1 MDVKASE
8 IGKWINFY
16 YNQGFSIIP
25 LGKNKGF
32 WNNNKDELK
41 RPSIKSW
48 DKYKNTRATKEKIQE
63 WIDNGLF
70 KNIGIIGGHV
80 SNDLVIID
88 IDDESIPD
96 LLELKFDKILESGA
110 WPSKTGKGYQIWM
123 KHHNDPGGIKR
134 PIKHKIEFRSNNGYC
149 VAPPSTHPNGKN
161 YHFIG
166 VKDFTELSVLKD
178 KDVKSIFNDF
188 KEKIGKKWNITT
200 EKYASQTKTGEAKD
214 YPECISIALKTI
226 TKHPM
231 RYYVMYGIASH
242 FAMNHVPQDMTMQK
256 IKQFNMKKCIPPHD
270 NNIVESLV
278 NGAYKPD
285 AHHYGCEFWR
295 DDAGLCPYEEESECQ
310 WGKKKA
316 RRELLKKY
324 KVYETKKDKK
334 TGKII
339 KTGKINCIRLAKAIM
354 DMNYHFKRI
363 VDESTGQDDIIYYED
378 GYYHLGGEDIAKGE
392 TDEFLKDDAIGY
404 RRNEVMKAI
413 KYKLSNRLDRDKLEP
428 DPRYI
433 NMDNGIYD
441 IKTGELL
448 PHSPDFM
455 FLNKI
460 TTKYDPNAD
469 CPKIKKFY
477 SEVLYEKDILV
488 KQEEAGLLFYRKHV
502 FERAF
507 VSLGGGANGKG
518 TSEYLFMRAIGR
530 RNYSTRSLTD
540 LTDNTFAKAELY
552 AKMANFGGE
561 ISSKYMKDSSVM
573 KRITGGEEITA
584 ERKGKTGFSF
594 LPYSILCF
602 NANELPKHKDK
613 TYAFYRRW
621 VVVVYPNTFMESN
634 PNTNSTLRDELT
646 TPEELSGFFNWAMI
660 GLKRIFK
667 DEKLTYNDYV
677 DGEPVYDMLSQP
689 ESIFIDDYLTNVPEV
704 FLTTDAV
711 YEKYKIWA
719 ENRKYQIQSKSLL
732 TQKILNR
739 FKDNDIKVKAKIK
752 RIKENDKSVSKRCY
766 VNLTWTADADDIR
779 KDQVEEIIPLEKFG
793 KKRQKQRKN

>member
-1 MDVKASE
+1 MDVKTDSE
-8 IGKWINFY
+8 IEKWIWFY
-16 YNQGFSIIP
+16 YKQNFSIIP

-48 DKYKNTRATKEKIQE
+48 DKYKNTRATKEEIQQ
-63 WIDNGLF
+63 WIDDGLF
-70 KNIGIIGGHV
+70 KNIGVIGGHV
-80 SNDLVIID
+80 SNNLVIID
-88 IDDESIPD
+88 IDDETIP
-96 LLELKFDKILESGA
+96 ELIGIKFDKILESGA
-110 WPSKTGKGYQIWM
+110 WPGKTGKGYQIWM
-123 KHHNDPGGIKR
+123 KHHGDPGGIKR
-134 PIKHKIEFRSNNGYC
+134 PIKHKIEYRANNGYS

-161 YHFIG
+161 YHFID
-166 VKDFTELSVLKD
+166 VKDFKELPELES
-178 KDVKSIFNDF
+178 KDVKSIFEDF
-188 KEKIGKKWNITT
+188 KKKIGEKWQIKEKKYVPT
-200 EKYASQTKTGEAKD
+200 TKTKETKD
-214 YPECISIALKTI
+214 YPECVCIALETI
-226 TKHPM
+226 TKPPM
-231 RYYVMYGIASH
+231 RYYIMYGLASS
-242 FAMNHVPQDMTMQK
+242 FAMKKIPKDMAMKK
-256 IKQFNMKKCIPPHD
+256 IKEFNMKKCVPPHD
-270 NNIVESLV
+270 NNIVENLV

-295 DDAGLCPYEEESECQ
+295 DDAGICPYEEEADCH
-310 WGKKKA
+310 WGKKKS
-316 RRELLKKY
+316 RRELLEKY
-324 KVYETKKDKK
+324 EVYITKEDKK
-334 TGKII
+334 TGKIER
-339 KTGKINCIRLAKAIM
+339 TGKINCIRLAKAIM
-354 DMNYHFKRI
+354 DMGYHFKRI
-363 VDESTGQDDIIYYED
+363 IDENTGQDDIIYYKD

-392 TDEFLKDDAIGY
+392 TDEFLKDDARDY

-413 KYKLSNRLDRDKLEP
+413 KYKLTNRIDRDELEP

-433 NMDNGIYD
+433 NMENGIFD
-441 IKTGELL
+441 VETGELQ

-455 FLNKI
+455 FLNKL

-477 SEVLYEKDILV
+477 SEVLYEKDIPV
-488 KQEEAGLLFYRKHV
+488 KQEEAGLLFYRRHL

-561 ISSKYMKDSSVM
+561 ISGKYMKDSSVM

-594 LPYSILCF
+594 LPYSLLCF

-621 VVVVYPNTFMESN
+621 VVVVYPNTFIESN
-634 PNTNSTLRDELT
+634 PSTNNNLRYELT
-646 TPEELSGFFNWAMI
+646 TPEELSGFFNWAME
-660 GLKRIFK
+660 GLKRVLK
-667 DEKLTYNDYV
+667 DGKLTYNDYEN
-677 DGEPVYDMLSQP
+677 GEPVYDILSQP
-689 ESIFIDDYLTNVPEV
+689 EGIFIDDYLANVEGV
-704 FLTTDAV
+704 FLTTDDV

-719 ENRKYQIQSKSLL
+719 DKRKYQIQSKSHL

-739 FKDNDIKVKAKIK
+739 FKDATVKVRVKKK
-752 RIKENDKSVSKRCY
+752 RIKEDGNSVPKRCY
-766 VNLTWTADADDIR
+766 MNLTWTTDSNDVS
-779 KDQVEEIIPLEKFG
+779 KNLVEEITLEAFVDGNAKLE
-793 KKRQKQRKN
+793 Q

>member
-1 MDVKASE
+1 MDVKTDSE
-8 IGKWINFY
+8 IEKWIWFY
-16 YNQGFSIIP
+16 YKQNFSIIP

-48 DKYKNTRATKEKIQE
+48 DKYKNTRATKEEIQQ
-63 WIDNGLF
+63 WIDDGLF
-70 KNIGIIGGHV
+70 KNIGVIGGHV

-88 IDDESIPD
+88 IDDETIP
-96 LLELKFDKILESGA
+96 ELIGIKFDKILESGA
-110 WPSKTGKGYQIWM
+110 WPGKTGKGYQIWM
-123 KHHNDPGGIKR
+123 KHHGDPGGIKR
-134 PIKHKIEFRSNNGYC
+134 PIKHKIEYRANNGYS

-161 YHFIG
+161 YHFID
-166 VKDFTELSVLKD
+166 VKDFKELPELES
-178 KDVKSIFNDF
+178 KDVKSIFEDF
-188 KEKIGKKWNITT
+188 KKKIGEKWQIKEKKYVPT
-200 EKYASQTKTGEAKD
+200 TKTKETKD
-214 YPECISIALKTI
+214 YPECVCIALETI
-226 TKHPM
+226 TKPPM
-231 RYYVMYGIASH
+231 RYYIMYGLASS
-242 FAMNHVPQDMTMQK
+242 FAMKKIPKDMAMKK
-256 IKQFNMKKCIPPHD
+256 IKEFNMKKCVPPHD
-270 NNIVESLV
+270 NNIVENLV

-295 DDAGLCPYEEESECQ
+295 DDAGICPYEEEADCH
-310 WGKKKA
+310 WGKKKS
-316 RRELLKKY
+316 RRELLEKY
-324 KVYETKKDKK
+324 EVYITKEDKK
-334 TGKII
+334 TGKIER
-339 KTGKINCIRLAKAIM
+339 TGKINCIRLAKAIM
-354 DMNYHFKRI
+354 DMGYHFKRI
-363 VDESTGQDDIIYYED
+363 IDENTGQDDIIYYKD

-392 TDEFLKDDAIGY
+392 TDEFLKDDARDY

-413 KYKLSNRLDRDKLEP
+413 KYKLTNRIDRDELEP

-433 NMDNGIYD
+433 NMENGIFD
-441 IKTGELL
+441 VETGELQ

-455 FLNKI
+455 FLNKL

-477 SEVLYEKDILV
+477 SEVLYEKDIPV
-488 KQEEAGLLFYRKHV
+488 KQEEAGLLFYRRHL

-561 ISSKYMKDSSVM
+561 ISGKYMKDSSVM

-594 LPYSILCF
+594 LPYSLLCF

-621 VVVVYPNTFMESN
+621 VVVVYPNTFIESN
-634 PNTNSTLRDELT
+634 PSTNNNLRYELT
-646 TPEELSGFFNWAMI
+646 TPEELSGFFNWAME
-660 GLKRIFK
+660 GLKRVLK
-667 DEKLTYNDYV
+667 DGKLTYNDYEN
-677 DGEPVYDMLSQP
+677 GEPVYDILSQP
-689 ESIFIDDYLTNVPEV
+689 EGIFIDDYLANVEGV
-704 FLTTDAV
+704 FLTTDDV

-719 ENRKYQIQSKSLL
+719 DKRKYQIQSKSHL

-739 FKDNDIKVKAKIK
+739 FKDATVKVRVKKK
-752 RIKENDKSVSKRCY
+752 RIKEDGNSVPKRCY
-766 VNLTWTADADDIR
+766 MNLTWTTDSNDVS
-779 KDQVEEIIPLEKFG
+779 KNLVEEITLEAFVDGNAKLE
-793 KKRQKQRKN
+793 Q